1 MLADITFERAYVL
14 LFPMSPSTDRFAFG
28 LYLLVVHVGLRAIRG
43 YLSSTSECLSAG
55 HAGQLRAALVI
66 HLRRALLYVVLV
78 GNCFDVAAAFDTVD
92 DFSESMS
99 YLILLTTVF
108 TRLT

>member
-1 MLADITFERAYVL
+1 
-14 LFPMSPSTDRFAFG
+14 MSPLTDWSALG

-43 YLSSTSECLSAG
+43 NLSSTSECLSAG
-55 HAGQLRAALVI
+55 HAGQMRAALVI

-92 DFSESMS
+92 NFFQNRCR
-99 YLILLTTVF
+99 I
-108 TRLT
+108 